1 MSSSGKDNSGAQHAN
16 YVGPYRLEKT
26 LGKGQTAGEHP
37 VLASWIRAVE
47 QEAKPAWSQ
56 LFDWDGKRGS
66 KATKSIGEIQI
77 RPWKLFSCVL
87 SEMRG
92 EVIRRKRKR
101 QREEMEGPAVG
112 EGISAS
118 EKFEGEVLHQF
129 GNARILC
136 ALSQSLAFEAVFKD
150 SLPALPSQIQTKP
163 LCLPGHLL
171 DIPPPKP
178 CHSRFSSA
186 CSLRAER
193 ASSGLVK
200 LGIHCVTCQK
210 VAIKIV
216 NREKL
221 SESVL
226 MKVEREI
233 AILKLIEHP
242 HVLKLHDV
250 YENKKYLYLVLEHV
264 SGGELFDYLVKKG
277 RLTPKEAR
285 KFFRQIMSALDFCH
299 SHSIC
304 QSAGGC
310 LGDERRRGGEAEG
323 ERTQQGAVTPRTSLA
338 LRCEPPNS
346 SMDRSKRELLQRRG
360 APGAA
365 KDANHRDLKPE
376 NLLLDEKNNI
386 RIADFGMASL
396 QVGDSLLETSC
407 GSPHYA
413 CPEVIR
419 GEKYDGRKADVW
431 SCGVILFALLVGAL
445 PFDDDNLRNLLE
457 KVKLGVFHMPHFIP
471 PDCQNL
477 LRGMIEVDATKRLTL
492 EQIQKHTWYI
502 GGKNEPEPEQP
513 VPRKVTIRSLPSA
526 DDIDPDVLDSM
537 HSLGCFRDKNKLL
550 KDLLSDDDN
559 QEKMIYFLLLDRKER
574 YPSQEDQNLPPR
586 NEIDPPKKRVDSPM
600 LNRHGKR
607 RPERKSME
615 VLSVTDGGSPVPAR
629 RAIDMTQHGQRSR
642 SISGASSGLSTSPL
656 SSPRPVRKFCV
667 PPQTPD
673 ILQSPNSSPC
683 QSPESAPNRAATR
696 APTPNSLAPNSGPPP
711 AELNRTQTLPSKPK
725 TVPKPLQ
732 ATRSIPLPGQSTE
745 PASPAKSEPPTPL
758 QLPLQPPSASVPP
771 TPTTPSSPSFPFAPS
786 SISSTPIQNSPQVRR
801 SHFAA
806 SPQLS
811 VPFVPAVPMSPIRL
825 HHFHPV
831 APASSSFT
839 DQPKSIPLI
848 QVTPHPSPRGS
859 PLPTPKGTPVHTP
872 KDSPAGTP
880 NPTPPP
886 SPLAKKSWF
895 GNFINLEKEEQ
906 IFIVIRDKP
915 LSSIKA
921 DIVQAFLSIP
931 SLSHSVISQTSFRA
945 EYKSTAGPTVFQKP
959 VKFQVDITYTEST
972 AATKENGI
980 YSVTFTL
987 LSAGALSE

>member
-26 LGKGQTAGEHP
+26 LGKGQT
-37 VLASWIRAVE
+37 
-47 QEAKPAWSQ
+47 
-56 LFDWDGKRGS
+56 
-66 KATKSIGEIQI
+66 
-77 RPWKLFSCVL
+77 
-87 SEMRG
+87 
-92 EVIRRKRKR
+92 
-101 QREEMEGPAVG
+101 
-112 EGISAS
+112 
-118 EKFEGEVLHQF
+118 
-129 GNARILC
+129 
-136 ALSQSLAFEAVFKD
+136 
-150 SLPALPSQIQTKP
+150 
-163 LCLPGHLL
+163 
-171 DIPPPKP
+171 
-178 CHSRFSSA
+178 
-186 CSLRAER
+186 
-193 ASSGLVK
+193 GLVK

-304 QSAGGC
+304 
-310 LGDERRRGGEAEG
+310 
-323 ERTQQGAVTPRTSLA
+323 
-338 LRCEPPNS
+338 
-346 SMDRSKRELLQRRG
+346 
-360 APGAA
+360 
-365 KDANHRDLKPE
+365 HRDLKPE

-629 RAIDMTQHGQRSR
+629 RAIDMTQHGQSKSVYSKSLDIPDISTKRSQDERSR

-667 PPQTPD
+667 PPQSPD
-673 ILQSPNSSPC
+673 LPQSPNTSPC
-683 QSPESAPNRAATR
+683 PSPEPTPNHTGPRIS
-696 APTPNSLAPNSGPPP
+696 TPNSLAPNSEPLPSS
-711 AELNRTQTLPSKPK
+711 LNKTQTLPAKPK
-725 TVPKPLQ
+725 VAPKPLQ
-732 ATRSIPLPGQSTE
+732 ATQSNPLPGTSPD
-745 PASPAKSEPPTPL
+745 PASAAKSEPSTPC

-771 TPTTPSSPSFPFAPS
+771 TPTSPSSPSSPFSPS
-786 SISSTPIQNSPQVRR
+786 SISSASIPNSPQVWR

-806 SPQLS
+806 NTQLS
-811 VPFVPAVPMSPIRL
+811 VPFRPVVPLSPIRL

-831 APASSSFT
+831 APTPSLFT
-839 DQPKSIPLI
+839 DHPPKSIPLI

-880 NPTPPP
+880 TPTPPP
-886 SPLAKKSWF
+886 SPSIGGLPWRTRLNSIKNSFLGSPRFHRRKLQGTDITAYLYVPTQEEMSSLTPESSPELAKKSWF
-895 GNFINLEKEEQ
+895 GNFISLEKEEQ
-906 IFIVIRDKP
+906 IFIVIKDKP

-987 LSAGALSE
+987 LSGPSRRFKRVVETIQSQLLSTHDQPGVQQLSGIIQKTY

>member
-1 MSSSGKDNSGAQHAN
+1 MSSTGKDSNSGHYAN

-26 LGKGQTAGEHP
+26 LGKGQT
-37 VLASWIRAVE
+37 
-47 QEAKPAWSQ
+47 
-56 LFDWDGKRGS
+56 
-66 KATKSIGEIQI
+66 
-77 RPWKLFSCVL
+77 
-87 SEMRG
+87 
-92 EVIRRKRKR
+92 
-101 QREEMEGPAVG
+101 
-112 EGISAS
+112 
-118 EKFEGEVLHQF
+118 
-129 GNARILC
+129 
-136 ALSQSLAFEAVFKD
+136 
-150 SLPALPSQIQTKP
+150 
-163 LCLPGHLL
+163 
-171 DIPPPKP
+171 
-178 CHSRFSSA
+178 
-186 CSLRAER
+186 
-193 ASSGLVK
+193 GLVK
-200 LGIHCVTCQK
+200 VGIHCVTCQK

-285 KFFRQIMSALDFCH
+285 KFFRQIISALDFCH

-304 QSAGGC
+304 
-310 LGDERRRGGEAEG
+310 
-323 ERTQQGAVTPRTSLA
+323 
-338 LRCEPPNS
+338 
-346 SMDRSKRELLQRRG
+346 
-360 APGAA
+360 
-365 KDANHRDLKPE
+365 HRDLKPE

-419 GEKYDGRKADVW
+419 GEKYDGRKADAW

-477 LRGMIEVDATKRLTL
+477 LRGMIEVDASKRLTL
-492 EQIQKHTWYI
+492 EQIQKHSWYL

-513 VPRKVTIRSLPSA
+513 APRKVAIRMLA
-526 DDIDPDVLDSM
+526 AAEEIDPDVLESM
-537 HSLGCFRDKNKLL
+537 HSLGCFRDKDKLS
-550 KDLLSDDDN
+550 KDLLSEDHN

-574 YPSQEDQNLPPR
+574 YPSHEDQNLPPR
-586 NEIDPPKKRVDSPM
+586 NEIDPPRKRVDSPM
-600 LNRHGKR
+600 LSRHGKR

-615 VLSVTDGGSPVPAR
+615 VLTVTEGGSPVPVR
-629 RAIDMTQHGQRSR
+629 RALDMATHGQRSR
-642 SISGASSGLSTSPL
+642 SISGASTGLSTSPL
-656 SSPRPVRKFCV
+656 SSPR
-667 PPQTPD
+667 
-673 ILQSPNSSPC
+673 
-683 QSPESAPNRAATR
+683 
-696 APTPNSLAPNSGPPP
+696 
-711 AELNRTQTLPSKPK
+711 
-725 TVPKPLQ
+725 
-732 ATRSIPLPGQSTE
+732 
-745 PASPAKSEPPTPL
+745 
-758 QLPLQPPSASVPP
+758 
-771 TPTTPSSPSFPFAPS
+771 
-786 SISSTPIQNSPQVRR
+786 
-801 SHFAA
+801 
-806 SPQLS
+806 
-811 VPFVPAVPMSPIRL
+811 
-825 HHFHPV
+825 
-831 APASSSFT
+831 
-839 DQPKSIPLI
+839 
-848 QVTPHPSPRGS
+848 VTPHPSPRGS

-880 NPTPPP
+880 SPTPPP
-886 SPLAKKSWF
+886 SPSIGGLPWRTRLNSIKNSFLGSPRFHRRKMQVPTQEDMSSLTPDSSPELAKKSWF

-921 DIVQAFLSIP
+921 DIVHAFLSIP

-972 AATKENGI
+972 STTKDNGI

-987 LSAGALSE
+987 LSGPSRRFKRVVETIQAQLLSTNDQPGIQPQISDGSQRSPSLPSKSSKRGKMWWTPPPPPHPPRLALTHPMPTRRSTNTACMH

>member
-1 MSSSGKDNSGAQHAN
+1 MTSTGKEGSGAQHAQ

-26 LGKGQTAGEHP
+26 LGKGQT
-37 VLASWIRAVE
+37 
-47 QEAKPAWSQ
+47 
-56 LFDWDGKRGS
+56 
-66 KATKSIGEIQI
+66 
-77 RPWKLFSCVL
+77 
-87 SEMRG
+87 
-92 EVIRRKRKR
+92 
-101 QREEMEGPAVG
+101 
-112 EGISAS
+112 
-118 EKFEGEVLHQF
+118 
-129 GNARILC
+129 
-136 ALSQSLAFEAVFKD
+136 
-150 SLPALPSQIQTKP
+150 
-163 LCLPGHLL
+163 
-171 DIPPPKP
+171 
-178 CHSRFSSA
+178 
-186 CSLRAER
+186 
-193 ASSGLVK
+193 GLVK
-200 LGIHCVTCQK
+200 LGVHCVTCQK

-285 KFFRQIMSALDFCH
+285 KFFRQIISALDFCH

-304 QSAGGC
+304 
-310 LGDERRRGGEAEG
+310 
-323 ERTQQGAVTPRTSLA
+323 
-338 LRCEPPNS
+338 
-346 SMDRSKRELLQRRG
+346 
-360 APGAA
+360 
-365 KDANHRDLKPE
+365 HRDLKPE

-445 PFDDDNLRNLLE
+445 PFDDDNLRQLLE
-457 KVKLGVFHMPHFIP
+457 KVKRGVFHMPHFIP

-477 LRGMIEVDATKRLTL
+477 LRGMIEVDASKRLTL
-492 EQIQKHTWYI
+492 EHIQKHIWYI

-513 VPRKVTIRSLPSA
+513 IPRKVQIRSLPSLE
-526 DDIDPDVLDSM
+526 DIDPDVLDSM
-537 HSLGCFRDKNKLL
+537 HSLGCFRDRNKLL
-550 KDLLSDDDN
+550 QDLLSEEEN

-574 YPSQEDQNLPPR
+574 YPSHEDEDLPPR
-586 NEIDPPKKRVDSPM
+586 NEIDPPRKRVDSPM

-629 RAIDMTQHGQRSR
+629 RAIEMAQHGQSKTMFSKSLDISEANPKFNKEERMASADPLGSR

-656 SSPRPVRKFCV
+656 SSPR
-667 PPQTPD
+667 
-673 ILQSPNSSPC
+673 
-683 QSPESAPNRAATR
+683 
-696 APTPNSLAPNSGPPP
+696 
-711 AELNRTQTLPSKPK
+711 
-725 TVPKPLQ
+725 
-732 ATRSIPLPGQSTE
+732 
-745 PASPAKSEPPTPL
+745 
-758 QLPLQPPSASVPP
+758 
-771 TPTTPSSPSFPFAPS
+771 
-786 SISSTPIQNSPQVRR
+786 
-801 SHFAA
+801 
-806 SPQLS
+806 
-811 VPFVPAVPMSPIRL
+811 
-825 HHFHPV
+825 
-831 APASSSFT
+831 
-839 DQPKSIPLI
+839 
-848 QVTPHPSPRGS
+848 VTPHPSPRGS

-872 KDSPAGTP
+872 KESPAGTP
-880 NPTPPP
+880 NPTPPSSP
-886 SPLAKKSWF
+886 SIGGMPWRTRLNSIKNSFLGSPRFHRRKLQVPTPEEMSNLTPESSPELAKKSWF

-906 IFIVIRDKP
+906 IFVVIKDKP

-921 DIVQAFLSIP
+921 DIVHAFLSIP

-945 EYKSTAGPTVFQKP
+945 EYKSTGGPAVFQKP
-959 VKFQVDITYTEST
+959 VKFQVDITYTEGGE
-972 AATKENGI
+972 AQKENGI

-987 LSAGALSE
+987 LSGPSRRFKRVVETIQAQLLSTHDQPSVQQLSDTTNCMELMTGRLSKCDEKNGQELSRKVNMSATASPSVLCGHLLTEGNRCRLSKDQSCLRFPASPLPSGSGLLPHFSPNTSPVHACFFFPPLFFFFGAPQERPAQLWDCRVWAQRRLQIAGVKSLPLATSVRAGERSPEREGVGKETGVAGAQCSMNPERVLIRNQPGATQT

>member
-1 MSSSGKDNSGAQHAN
+1 MSSTGKDSNSGHYAN

-26 LGKGQTAGEHP
+26 LGKGQT
-37 VLASWIRAVE
+37 
-47 QEAKPAWSQ
+47 
-56 LFDWDGKRGS
+56 
-66 KATKSIGEIQI
+66 
-77 RPWKLFSCVL
+77 
-87 SEMRG
+87 
-92 EVIRRKRKR
+92 
-101 QREEMEGPAVG
+101 
-112 EGISAS
+112 
-118 EKFEGEVLHQF
+118 
-129 GNARILC
+129 
-136 ALSQSLAFEAVFKD
+136 
-150 SLPALPSQIQTKP
+150 
-163 LCLPGHLL
+163 
-171 DIPPPKP
+171 
-178 CHSRFSSA
+178 
-186 CSLRAER
+186 
-193 ASSGLVK
+193 GLVK

-285 KFFRQIMSALDFCH
+285 KFFRQIISALDFCH

-304 QSAGGC
+304 
-310 LGDERRRGGEAEG
+310 
-323 ERTQQGAVTPRTSLA
+323 
-338 LRCEPPNS
+338 
-346 SMDRSKRELLQRRG
+346 
-360 APGAA
+360 
-365 KDANHRDLKPE
+365 HRDLKPE

-419 GEKYDGRKADVW
+419 GEKYDGRKADAW

-477 LRGMIEVDATKRLTL
+477 LRGMIEVDASKRLTL
-492 EQIQKHTWYI
+492 EQIQKHTWYLA
-502 GGKNEPEPEQP
+502 GKNEPEPEQP
-513 VPRKVTIRSLPSA
+513 VPRKVAIRMLA
-526 DDIDPDVLDSM
+526 LAEEIDPDVLESM
-537 HSLGCFRDKNKLL
+537 HSLGCFRDKDKLT
-550 KDLLSDDDN
+550 KDLLSEDDN

-574 YPSQEDQNLPPR
+574 YPSHEDQNLPPR
-586 NEIDPPKKRVDSPM
+586 NEIADPPRKRVDSPM
-600 LNRHGKR
+600 LSRHGKR

-615 VLSVTDGGSPVPAR
+615 VLTVTEGGSPVPVR
-629 RAIDMTQHGQRSR
+629 RAIDMATHGQSKSVFSKSLDITNSNCSKEERSR

-656 SSPRPVRKFCV
+656 SSPR
-667 PPQTPD
+667 
-673 ILQSPNSSPC
+673 
-683 QSPESAPNRAATR
+683 
-696 APTPNSLAPNSGPPP
+696 
-711 AELNRTQTLPSKPK
+711 
-725 TVPKPLQ
+725 
-732 ATRSIPLPGQSTE
+732 
-745 PASPAKSEPPTPL
+745 
-758 QLPLQPPSASVPP
+758 
-771 TPTTPSSPSFPFAPS
+771 
-786 SISSTPIQNSPQVRR
+786 
-801 SHFAA
+801 
-806 SPQLS
+806 
-811 VPFVPAVPMSPIRL
+811 
-825 HHFHPV
+825 
-831 APASSSFT
+831 
-839 DQPKSIPLI
+839 
-848 QVTPHPSPRGS
+848 VTPHPSPRGS

-880 NPTPPP
+880 SPTPPP
-886 SPLAKKSWF
+886 SPSIGGMPWRTRLNSIKNSFLGSPRFHRRKMQVPTQEDMSSLTPDSSPELAKKSWF

-906 IFIVIRDKP
+906 IFIVIKDKP

-921 DIVQAFLSIP
+921 DIVHAFLSIP

-972 AATKENGI
+972 GATKENGI

-987 LSAGALSE
+987 LSGPSRRFKRVVETIQAQLLSSSDQPGIQPQISGSPLSNFFDVIKQLFSDEKNIQASHSPGAPATPSSPTKHAPSIKPNQPPPNDSKSPPGKEKTKTASSSRTQEHP

>member
-1 MSSSGKDNSGAQHAN
+1 MSSSGKDNSAHYMN

-26 LGKGQTAGEHP
+26 LGKGQT
-37 VLASWIRAVE
+37 
-47 QEAKPAWSQ
+47 
-56 LFDWDGKRGS
+56 
-66 KATKSIGEIQI
+66 
-77 RPWKLFSCVL
+77 
-87 SEMRG
+87 
-92 EVIRRKRKR
+92 
-101 QREEMEGPAVG
+101 
-112 EGISAS
+112 
-118 EKFEGEVLHQF
+118 
-129 GNARILC
+129 
-136 ALSQSLAFEAVFKD
+136 
-150 SLPALPSQIQTKP
+150 
-163 LCLPGHLL
+163 
-171 DIPPPKP
+171 
-178 CHSRFSSA
+178 
-186 CSLRAER
+186 
-193 ASSGLVK
+193 GLVK

-285 KFFRQIMSALDFCH
+285 KFFRQIISALDFCH

-304 QSAGGC
+304 
-310 LGDERRRGGEAEG
+310 
-323 ERTQQGAVTPRTSLA
+323 
-338 LRCEPPNS
+338 
-346 SMDRSKRELLQRRG
+346 
-360 APGAA
+360 
-365 KDANHRDLKPE
+365 HRDLKPE

-492 EQIQKHTWYI
+492 EQIQKHNWYI
-502 GGKNEPEPEQP
+502 AGKNEPEPEQP
-513 VPRKVTIRSLPSA
+513 VPRKVAIRTLSTEE
-526 DDIDPDVLDSM
+526 IDPDVLESM
-537 HSLGCFRDKNKLL
+537 HSLGCFRDKGKLT

-586 NEIDPPKKRVDSPM
+586 SEIADPPRKRVDSPM

-615 VLSVTDGGSPVPAR
+615 VLSVTEGGSPVPVR
-629 RAIDMTQHGQRSR
+629 RAIDMATHGQRSR

-656 SSPRPVRKFCV
+656 SSPR
-667 PPQTPD
+667 
-673 ILQSPNSSPC
+673 
-683 QSPESAPNRAATR
+683 
-696 APTPNSLAPNSGPPP
+696 
-711 AELNRTQTLPSKPK
+711 
-725 TVPKPLQ
+725 
-732 ATRSIPLPGQSTE
+732 
-745 PASPAKSEPPTPL
+745 
-758 QLPLQPPSASVPP
+758 
-771 TPTTPSSPSFPFAPS
+771 
-786 SISSTPIQNSPQVRR
+786 
-801 SHFAA
+801 
-806 SPQLS
+806 
-811 VPFVPAVPMSPIRL
+811 
-825 HHFHPV
+825 
-831 APASSSFT
+831 
-839 DQPKSIPLI
+839 
-848 QVTPHPSPRGS
+848 VTPHPSPRGS

-872 KDSPAGTP
+872 KESPAGTP
-880 NPTPPP
+880 SPTPPP
-886 SPLAKKSWF
+886 SPSIGGLPWRTRLNSIKNSFLGSPRFHRRKMQVPTQEDMSSLTPDSSPELAKKSWF

-906 IFIVIRDKP
+906 IFVVIRDKP

-921 DIVQAFLSIP
+921 DIVHAFLSIP

-987 LSAGALSE
+987 LSGPSRRFKRVVETIQAQLMSSHDQPGVQQISDSLNLRCLLHGRLQANGSPLSNFFDVIKQLFSDEKNSQASHNPPGTPGTPSPAPAKHAPGSRRNEPCPPPTQPTDSKCPPLLGKDKQTKMATTSRTGEQP

>member
-1 MSSSGKDNSGAQHAN
+1 MSSSGKDANSGHYAN

-26 LGKGQTAGEHP
+26 LGKGQT
-37 VLASWIRAVE
+37 
-47 QEAKPAWSQ
+47 
-56 LFDWDGKRGS
+56 
-66 KATKSIGEIQI
+66 
-77 RPWKLFSCVL
+77 
-87 SEMRG
+87 
-92 EVIRRKRKR
+92 
-101 QREEMEGPAVG
+101 
-112 EGISAS
+112 
-118 EKFEGEVLHQF
+118 
-129 GNARILC
+129 
-136 ALSQSLAFEAVFKD
+136 
-150 SLPALPSQIQTKP
+150 
-163 LCLPGHLL
+163 
-171 DIPPPKP
+171 
-178 CHSRFSSA
+178 
-186 CSLRAER
+186 
-193 ASSGLVK
+193 GLVK
-200 LGIHCVTCQK
+200 LGLHCVTGQK

-285 KFFRQIMSALDFCH
+285 KFFRQIISALDFCH

-304 QSAGGC
+304 
-310 LGDERRRGGEAEG
+310 
-323 ERTQQGAVTPRTSLA
+323 
-338 LRCEPPNS
+338 
-346 SMDRSKRELLQRRG
+346 
-360 APGAA
+360 
-365 KDANHRDLKPE
+365 HRDLKPE

-419 GEKYDGRKADVW
+419 GEKYDGRKADAW

-477 LRGMIEVDATKRLTL
+477 LRGMIEVDAAKRLTL
-492 EQIQKHTWYI
+492 EQIQKHTWYLA
-502 GGKNEPEPEQP
+502 GKNEPEPEQP
-513 VPRKVTIRSLPSA
+513 VPRKVSIRTLGAPEE
-526 DDIDPDVLDSM
+526 IDPDVLESM
-537 HSLGCFRDKNKLL
+537 HSLGCFRDKDKLT
-550 KDLLSDDDN
+550 KDLLSEDDN

-586 NEIDPPKKRVDSPM
+586 NEIDPPRKRVDSPM
-600 LNRHGKR
+600 LSRHGKR

-615 VLSVTDGGSPVPAR
+615 VLTVTEGGSPVPVR
-629 RAIDMTQHGQRSR
+629 RAIDMATHGQRSR

-656 SSPRPVRKFCV
+656 SSPR
-667 PPQTPD
+667 
-673 ILQSPNSSPC
+673 
-683 QSPESAPNRAATR
+683 
-696 APTPNSLAPNSGPPP
+696 
-711 AELNRTQTLPSKPK
+711 
-725 TVPKPLQ
+725 
-732 ATRSIPLPGQSTE
+732 
-745 PASPAKSEPPTPL
+745 
-758 QLPLQPPSASVPP
+758 
-771 TPTTPSSPSFPFAPS
+771 
-786 SISSTPIQNSPQVRR
+786 
-801 SHFAA
+801 
-806 SPQLS
+806 
-811 VPFVPAVPMSPIRL
+811 
-825 HHFHPV
+825 
-831 APASSSFT
+831 
-839 DQPKSIPLI
+839 
-848 QVTPHPSPRGS
+848 VTPHPSPRGS

-872 KDSPAGTP
+872 KESPAGTP
-880 NPTPPP
+880 SPTPPP
-886 SPLAKKSWF
+886 SPSIGGMPWRTRLNSIKNSFLGSPRFHRRKMQVPTQEDMSSLTPDSSPELAKKSWF

-921 DIVQAFLSIP
+921 DIVHAFLSIP

-959 VKFQVDITYTEST
+959 VKFQVDITYTESSG
-972 AATKENGI
+972 ATKENGI

-987 LSAGALSE
+987 LSGPSRRFKRVVETIQAQLLSSNDQPGIQPQISDVSQRSASKSSKRGKTQTDWELWLHWINFWLLTRHSKRCAACHQHHQSELTRVFERVVKIHLNRSFMFKIVFNGRKFEIKLYFNEKISKIFLKN

>member
-1 MSSSGKDNSGAQHAN
+1 MSSSGKDNSGGPHAN

-26 LGKGQTAGEHP
+26 LGKGQT
-37 VLASWIRAVE
+37 
-47 QEAKPAWSQ
+47 
-56 LFDWDGKRGS
+56 
-66 KATKSIGEIQI
+66 
-77 RPWKLFSCVL
+77 
-87 SEMRG
+87 
-92 EVIRRKRKR
+92 
-101 QREEMEGPAVG
+101 
-112 EGISAS
+112 
-118 EKFEGEVLHQF
+118 
-129 GNARILC
+129 
-136 ALSQSLAFEAVFKD
+136 
-150 SLPALPSQIQTKP
+150 
-163 LCLPGHLL
+163 
-171 DIPPPKP
+171 
-178 CHSRFSSA
+178 
-186 CSLRAER
+186 
-193 ASSGLVK
+193 GLVK
-200 LGIHCVTCQK
+200 LGVHCVTGQK

-304 QSAGGC
+304 
-310 LGDERRRGGEAEG
+310 
-323 ERTQQGAVTPRTSLA
+323 
-338 LRCEPPNS
+338 
-346 SMDRSKRELLQRRG
+346 
-360 APGAA
+360 
-365 KDANHRDLKPE
+365 HRDLKPE

-477 LRGMIEVDATKRLTL
+477 LRGMIEVDASKRLTL
-492 EQIQKHTWYI
+492 EQIQMHTWYI

-526 DDIDPDVLDSM
+526 DDVDPDVLDSM

-642 SISGASSGLSTSPL
+642 SISGASSGLATSPL
-656 SSPRPVRKFCV
+656 SSPRPVRKFGV
-667 PPQTPD
+667 PPQSPD
-673 ILQSPNSSPC
+673 LPQSPTTSPSSSPE
-683 QSPESAPNRAATR
+683 PIPNRSGPR
-696 APTPNSLAPNSGPPP
+696 MSTPNSLAPS
-711 AELNRTQTLPSKPK
+711 AEALPTTPNKTQTLPTKPK
-725 TVPKPLQ
+725 VAPKPLH
-732 ATRSIPLPGQSTE
+732 ATRSNPLPE
-745 PASPAKSEPPTPL
+745 ASLDAASLSESSASCRIPSH
-758 QLPLQPPSASVPP
+758 PPSACVPP
-771 TPTTPSSPSFPFAPS
+771 AARPVASVL
-786 SISSTPIQNSPQVRR
+786 NSPQVRR

-806 SPQLS
+806 NARLS
-811 VPFVPAVPMSPIRL
+811 VPFSPVVPPSPIRL
-825 HHFHPV
+825 HHFHP
-831 APASSSFT
+831 SSYA
-839 DQPKSIPLI
+839 DHPPKSIPLI

-880 NPTPPP
+880 TPTPPP
-886 SPLAKKSWF
+886 SPSIGGMPWRTRLNSIKNSFLGSPRFHRRKLQVPTQEEMSSLTPESSPELAKKSWF

-987 LSAGALSE
+987 LSGPSRRFKRVVETIQSQLLSTHDQPGVQQLSDEKNGQVPSKRCPSPAHARRHEQENNTGKCPLVKLTLQEESLDQN

>member
-1 MSSSGKDNSGAQHAN
+1 MSSSGKDANSGHYAN

-26 LGKGQTAGEHP
+26 LGKGQT
-37 VLASWIRAVE
+37 
-47 QEAKPAWSQ
+47 
-56 LFDWDGKRGS
+56 
-66 KATKSIGEIQI
+66 
-77 RPWKLFSCVL
+77 
-87 SEMRG
+87 
-92 EVIRRKRKR
+92 
-101 QREEMEGPAVG
+101 
-112 EGISAS
+112 
-118 EKFEGEVLHQF
+118 
-129 GNARILC
+129 
-136 ALSQSLAFEAVFKD
+136 
-150 SLPALPSQIQTKP
+150 
-163 LCLPGHLL
+163 
-171 DIPPPKP
+171 
-178 CHSRFSSA
+178 
-186 CSLRAER
+186 
-193 ASSGLVK
+193 GLVK

-285 KFFRQIMSALDFCH
+285 KFFRQIISALDFCH

-304 QSAGGC
+304 
-310 LGDERRRGGEAEG
+310 
-323 ERTQQGAVTPRTSLA
+323 
-338 LRCEPPNS
+338 
-346 SMDRSKRELLQRRG
+346 
-360 APGAA
+360 
-365 KDANHRDLKPE
+365 HRDLKPE

-419 GEKYDGRKADVW
+419 GEKYDGRKADAW

-477 LRGMIEVDATKRLTL
+477 LRGMIEVDAGKRLTL
-492 EQIQKHTWYI
+492 EQIQKHTWYLA
-502 GGKNEPEPEQP
+502 GKNEPEPEQP
-513 VPRKVTIRSLPSA
+513 VPRKVAIRTLA
-526 DDIDPDVLDSM
+526 AAEEIDPDVLESM
-537 HSLGCFRDKNKLL
+537 HSLGCFRDKDKLT
-550 KDLLSDDDN
+550 KDLLSEEDN

-574 YPSQEDQNLPPR
+574 YPSHEDQNLPPR
-586 NEIDPPKKRVDSPM
+586 NEIDPPRKRVDSPM
-600 LNRHGKR
+600 LSRHGKR

-615 VLSVTDGGSPVPAR
+615 VLSVTEGGSPVPVR
-629 RAIDMTQHGQRSR
+629 RAIDMATHGQSKSVFSKSLDITNANCSKEERSR

-656 SSPRPVRKFCV
+656 SSPR
-667 PPQTPD
+667 
-673 ILQSPNSSPC
+673 
-683 QSPESAPNRAATR
+683 
-696 APTPNSLAPNSGPPP
+696 
-711 AELNRTQTLPSKPK
+711 
-725 TVPKPLQ
+725 
-732 ATRSIPLPGQSTE
+732 
-745 PASPAKSEPPTPL
+745 
-758 QLPLQPPSASVPP
+758 
-771 TPTTPSSPSFPFAPS
+771 
-786 SISSTPIQNSPQVRR
+786 
-801 SHFAA
+801 
-806 SPQLS
+806 
-811 VPFVPAVPMSPIRL
+811 
-825 HHFHPV
+825 
-831 APASSSFT
+831 
-839 DQPKSIPLI
+839 
-848 QVTPHPSPRGS
+848 VTPHPSPRGS

-880 NPTPPP
+880 SPTPPP
-886 SPLAKKSWF
+886 SPSIGGMPWRTRLNSIKNSFLGSPRFHRRKMQVPTQEDMSSLTPDSSPELAKKSWF

-921 DIVQAFLSIP
+921 DIVHAFLSIP

-972 AATKENGI
+972 SATKDNGI

-987 LSAGALSE
+987 LSGPSRRFKRVVETIQAQLLSTNDQPGIQPQISGSPLSNFFDVIKQLFSDEKNIQPSHPPGAPATPSSPAKHAPSSKPNQPPPNDSKCPPGKDKTKMAASNRTQEQP

>member
-1 MSSSGKDNSGAQHAN
+1 MRVRRGRKPYLLIQRAREGAIDSYRGRTRESDRRTKLGWGIKELLDLKEKRVLRYSLNNRNCILEQSLLREIKMSSPGKDNSGAQHAN

-26 LGKGQTAGEHP
+26 LGKGQT
-37 VLASWIRAVE
+37 
-47 QEAKPAWSQ
+47 
-56 LFDWDGKRGS
+56 
-66 KATKSIGEIQI
+66 
-77 RPWKLFSCVL
+77 
-87 SEMRG
+87 
-92 EVIRRKRKR
+92 
-101 QREEMEGPAVG
+101 
-112 EGISAS
+112 
-118 EKFEGEVLHQF
+118 
-129 GNARILC
+129 
-136 ALSQSLAFEAVFKD
+136 
-150 SLPALPSQIQTKP
+150 
-163 LCLPGHLL
+163 
-171 DIPPPKP
+171 
-178 CHSRFSSA
+178 
-186 CSLRAER
+186 
-193 ASSGLVK
+193 GLVK
-200 LGIHCVTCQK
+200 LGVHCVTCQK

-285 KFFRQIMSALDFCH
+285 KFFRQIISALDFCH

-304 QSAGGC
+304 
-310 LGDERRRGGEAEG
+310 
-323 ERTQQGAVTPRTSLA
+323 
-338 LRCEPPNS
+338 
-346 SMDRSKRELLQRRG
+346 
-360 APGAA
+360 
-365 KDANHRDLKPE
+365 HRDLKPE

-396 QVGDSLLETSC
+396 QVGDNLLETSC

-513 VPRKVTIRSLPSA
+513 VPRKVSIRTLPSA
-526 DDIDPDVLDSM
+526 EDIDPDVLESM
-537 HSLGCFRDKNKLL
+537 HSLGCFRDKNKLM
-550 KDLLSDDDN
+550 KDLLSEDDN

-586 NEIDPPKKRVDSPM
+586 NEIDPPRKRVDSPM

-629 RAIDMTQHGQRSR
+629 RAIDMVQHGQRSR

-656 SSPRPVRKFCV
+656 SSPRPARKFFV
-667 PPQTPD
+667 PPQSPD
-673 ILQSPNSSPC
+673 LPLSPNSSPTH
-683 QSPESAPNRAATR
+683 SPEPHPNRTGAI
-696 APTPNSLAPNSGPPP
+696 TPNSFQPKTGALQASPK
-711 AELNRTQTLPSKPK
+711 TQTLPAKSK
-725 TVPKPLQ
+725 VSEKPLQ
-732 ATRSIPLPGQSTE
+732 TTRSNPLPSTAAN
-745 PASPAKSEPPTPL
+745 PSTTKSEPS
-758 QLPLQPPSASVPP
+758 PPSQQNPPSVP
-771 TPTTPSSPSFPFAPS
+771 
-786 SISSTPIQNSPQVRR
+786 NSPQVRR
-801 SHFAA
+801 PPRTA
-806 SPQLS
+806 PTQLS
-811 VPFVPAVPMSPIRL
+811 VPFTQVVPLSPIRL

-831 APASSSFT
+831 PGT
-839 DQPKSIPLI
+839 DQNTKSIPII

-872 KDSPAGTP
+872 KESPAGTP

-886 SPLAKKSWF
+886 SPSIGGMPWRTRLNSIKNSFLGSPRFHRRKLQVPTQEEMSSLTPESSPELAKKSWF

-906 IFIVIRDKP
+906 IFVVIKDKP

-921 DIVQAFLSIP
+921 DIVHAFLSIP

-972 AATKENGI
+972 AAQKENGI

-987 LSAGALSE
+987 LSGPSRRFKRVVETIQAQLLSTHDQPGVQQLSGIIQKTY

>member
-1 MSSSGKDNSGAQHAN
+1 MTSTGKEGSGAQHAQ

-26 LGKGQTAGEHP
+26 LGKGQT
-37 VLASWIRAVE
+37 
-47 QEAKPAWSQ
+47 
-56 LFDWDGKRGS
+56 
-66 KATKSIGEIQI
+66 
-77 RPWKLFSCVL
+77 
-87 SEMRG
+87 
-92 EVIRRKRKR
+92 
-101 QREEMEGPAVG
+101 
-112 EGISAS
+112 
-118 EKFEGEVLHQF
+118 
-129 GNARILC
+129 
-136 ALSQSLAFEAVFKD
+136 
-150 SLPALPSQIQTKP
+150 
-163 LCLPGHLL
+163 
-171 DIPPPKP
+171 
-178 CHSRFSSA
+178 
-186 CSLRAER
+186 
-193 ASSGLVK
+193 GLVK
-200 LGIHCVTCQK
+200 LGVHCVTCQK

-285 KFFRQIMSALDFCH
+285 KFFRQIISALDFCH

-304 QSAGGC
+304 
-310 LGDERRRGGEAEG
+310 
-323 ERTQQGAVTPRTSLA
+323 
-338 LRCEPPNS
+338 
-346 SMDRSKRELLQRRG
+346 
-360 APGAA
+360 
-365 KDANHRDLKPE
+365 HRDLKPE

-445 PFDDDNLRNLLE
+445 PFDDDNLRQLLE
-457 KVKLGVFHMPHFIP
+457 KVKRGVFHMPHFIP

-477 LRGMIEVDATKRLTL
+477 LRGMIEVDASKRLTL
-492 EQIQKHTWYI
+492 EHIQKHIWYI

-513 VPRKVTIRSLPSA
+513 IPRKVQIRSLPSLE
-526 DDIDPDVLDSM
+526 DIDPDVLDSM
-537 HSLGCFRDKNKLL
+537 HSLGCFRDRNKLL
-550 KDLLSDDDN
+550 QDLLSEEEN

-574 YPSQEDQNLPPR
+574 YPSHEDEDLPPR
-586 NEIDPPKKRVDSPM
+586 NEIDPPRKRVDSPM

-629 RAIDMTQHGQRSR
+629 RAIEMAQHGQSKTMFSKSLDISEANPKFNKEERMASADPLGSR

-656 SSPRPVRKFCV
+656 SSPR
-667 PPQTPD
+667 
-673 ILQSPNSSPC
+673 
-683 QSPESAPNRAATR
+683 
-696 APTPNSLAPNSGPPP
+696 
-711 AELNRTQTLPSKPK
+711 
-725 TVPKPLQ
+725 
-732 ATRSIPLPGQSTE
+732 
-745 PASPAKSEPPTPL
+745 
-758 QLPLQPPSASVPP
+758 
-771 TPTTPSSPSFPFAPS
+771 
-786 SISSTPIQNSPQVRR
+786 
-801 SHFAA
+801 
-806 SPQLS
+806 
-811 VPFVPAVPMSPIRL
+811 
-825 HHFHPV
+825 
-831 APASSSFT
+831 
-839 DQPKSIPLI
+839 
-848 QVTPHPSPRGS
+848 VTPHPSPRGS

-872 KDSPAGTP
+872 KESPAGTP
-880 NPTPPP
+880 NPTPPSSP
-886 SPLAKKSWF
+886 SIGGMPWRTRLNSIKNSFLGSPRFHRRKLQVPTPEEMSNLTPESSPELAKKSWF

-906 IFIVIRDKP
+906 IFVVIKDKP

-921 DIVQAFLSIP
+921 DIVHAFLSIP

-945 EYKSTAGPTVFQKP
+945 EYKSTGGPAVFQKP
-959 VKFQVDITYTEST
+959 VKFQVDITYTEGGE
-972 AATKENGI
+972 AQKENGI

-987 LSAGALSE
+987 LSGPSRRFKRVVETIQAQLLSTHDQPSVQQLSDTTNCMELMTGRLSKCDEKNGQELSRKVNMSATASPSVLCGHLLTEGNRCRLSKDQSCLRFPASPLPSGSGFLPHFSPDTSPMHALFFFFFAFSFFDVPRERSAQLWDCTVWAERRLQIVGMKPLPLATSVRAGEHSLVGEGAGEGDGCSGSAVFVNPERILIRNQPGATQN

>member
-1 MSSSGKDNSGAQHAN
+1 MSLSGKENSSTPHAN

-26 LGKGQTAGEHP
+26 LGKGQT
-37 VLASWIRAVE
+37 
-47 QEAKPAWSQ
+47 
-56 LFDWDGKRGS
+56 
-66 KATKSIGEIQI
+66 
-77 RPWKLFSCVL
+77 
-87 SEMRG
+87 
-92 EVIRRKRKR
+92 
-101 QREEMEGPAVG
+101 
-112 EGISAS
+112 
-118 EKFEGEVLHQF
+118 
-129 GNARILC
+129 
-136 ALSQSLAFEAVFKD
+136 
-150 SLPALPSQIQTKP
+150 
-163 LCLPGHLL
+163 
-171 DIPPPKP
+171 
-178 CHSRFSSA
+178 
-186 CSLRAER
+186 
-193 ASSGLVK
+193 GLVK

-285 KFFRQIMSALDFCH
+285 KFFRQIISALDFCH

-304 QSAGGC
+304 
-310 LGDERRRGGEAEG
+310 
-323 ERTQQGAVTPRTSLA
+323 
-338 LRCEPPNS
+338 
-346 SMDRSKRELLQRRG
+346 
-360 APGAA
+360 
-365 KDANHRDLKPE
+365 HRDLKPE

-477 LRGMIEVDATKRLTL
+477 LRGMIEVEAGKRLPL
-492 EQIQKHTWYI
+492 ELIQKHTWYI

-513 VPRKVTIRSLPSA
+513 VPRKVAIRCILSA
-526 DDIDPDVLDSM
+526 EDIDPDVLESM
-537 HSLGCFRDKNKLL
+537 HSLGCFRDKNKLM
-550 KDLLSDDDN
+550 KDLLSDDEN

-586 NEIDPPKKRVDSPM
+586 NDVDPPRKRVDSPM

-667 PPQTPD
+667 PPKSTELLLSPSSSITD
-673 ILQSPNSSPC
+673 FLKPNSNQSGAKSPTSNSLKPNSE
-683 QSPESAPNRAATR
+683 QSGAKPPMSNFQKPNSEQSGGKPATSNSLKPNSEQSG
-696 APTPNSLAPNSGPPP
+696 AKPPTSNSLTPNSISEFLLPYPK
-711 AELNRTQTLPSKPK
+711 TQTLPAKPK
-725 TVPKPLQ
+725 DKPLQ
-732 ATRSIPLPGQSTE
+732 SARSNPLPETE
-745 PASPAKSEPPTPL
+745 PEPILTAKSEPSTPCQPQAPCFPGTPL
-758 QLPLQPPSASVPP
+758 VRRATPASITPP
-771 TPTTPSSPSFPFAPS
+771 T
-786 SISSTPIQNSPQVRR
+786 
-801 SHFAA
+801 
-806 SPQLS
+806 LS
-811 VPFVPAVPMSPIRL
+811 VPFRPVVPLSPIRL

-831 APASSSFT
+831 SGSDHT
-839 DQPKSIPLI
+839 TKSIPTI

-859 PLPTPKGTPVHTP
+859 PIPTPKGTPVHTP
-872 KDSPAGTP
+872 KESPAGTP
-880 NPTPPP
+880 TPTPPP
-886 SPLAKKSWF
+886 SPSIGGMPWKTRLNSIRNSFLGSPRFHRRKLQVPTQEEMSSLTPESSPELAKKSWF

-906 IFIVIRDKP
+906 IFVVIKDKP

-921 DIVQAFLSIP
+921 DIVHAFLSIP

-972 AATKENGI
+972 VTTKENGI

-987 LSAGALSE
+987 LSGPSRRFKRVVESIQAQLLSTHDQPGVQQLSGSPLSNFFDVIKQLFSDEKNGQVPLPPGSPNRHPSNARRHDPQPSDSKCPAGNPRDNAKLVASFGIQEHP

>member
-1 MSSSGKDNSGAQHAN
+1 MTSTGKEGSGAQHAQ

-26 LGKGQTAGEHP
+26 LGKGQT
-37 VLASWIRAVE
+37 
-47 QEAKPAWSQ
+47 
-56 LFDWDGKRGS
+56 
-66 KATKSIGEIQI
+66 
-77 RPWKLFSCVL
+77 
-87 SEMRG
+87 
-92 EVIRRKRKR
+92 
-101 QREEMEGPAVG
+101 
-112 EGISAS
+112 
-118 EKFEGEVLHQF
+118 
-129 GNARILC
+129 
-136 ALSQSLAFEAVFKD
+136 
-150 SLPALPSQIQTKP
+150 
-163 LCLPGHLL
+163 
-171 DIPPPKP
+171 
-178 CHSRFSSA
+178 
-186 CSLRAER
+186 
-193 ASSGLVK
+193 GLVK
-200 LGIHCVTCQK
+200 LGVHCVTCQK

-285 KFFRQIMSALDFCH
+285 KFFRQIISALDFCH

-304 QSAGGC
+304 
-310 LGDERRRGGEAEG
+310 
-323 ERTQQGAVTPRTSLA
+323 
-338 LRCEPPNS
+338 
-346 SMDRSKRELLQRRG
+346 
-360 APGAA
+360 
-365 KDANHRDLKPE
+365 HRDLKPE

-445 PFDDDNLRNLLE
+445 PFDDDNLRQLLE
-457 KVKLGVFHMPHFIP
+457 KVKRGVFHMPHFIP

-477 LRGMIEVDATKRLTL
+477 LRGMIEVDASKRLTL
-492 EQIQKHTWYI
+492 EHIQKHIWYI

-513 VPRKVTIRSLPSA
+513 IPRKVQIRSLPSLE
-526 DDIDPDVLDSM
+526 DIDPDVLDSM
-537 HSLGCFRDKNKLL
+537 HSLGCFRDRNKLL
-550 KDLLSDDDN
+550 QDLLSEEEN

-574 YPSQEDQNLPPR
+574 YPSHEDEDLPPR
-586 NEIDPPKKRVDSPM
+586 NEIDPPRKRVDSPM

-629 RAIDMTQHGQRSR
+629 RAIEMAQHGQSKTMFSKSLDISEANPKFNKEERMASADPLGSR

-656 SSPRPVRKFCV
+656 SSPR
-667 PPQTPD
+667 
-673 ILQSPNSSPC
+673 
-683 QSPESAPNRAATR
+683 
-696 APTPNSLAPNSGPPP
+696 
-711 AELNRTQTLPSKPK
+711 
-725 TVPKPLQ
+725 
-732 ATRSIPLPGQSTE
+732 
-745 PASPAKSEPPTPL
+745 
-758 QLPLQPPSASVPP
+758 
-771 TPTTPSSPSFPFAPS
+771 
-786 SISSTPIQNSPQVRR
+786 
-801 SHFAA
+801 
-806 SPQLS
+806 
-811 VPFVPAVPMSPIRL
+811 
-825 HHFHPV
+825 
-831 APASSSFT
+831 
-839 DQPKSIPLI
+839 
-848 QVTPHPSPRGS
+848 VTPHPSPRGS

-872 KDSPAGTP
+872 KESPAGTP
-880 NPTPPP
+880 NPTPPSSP
-886 SPLAKKSWF
+886 SIGGMPWRTRLNSIKNSFLGSPRFHRRKLQVPTPEEMSNLTPESSPELAKKSWF

-906 IFIVIRDKP
+906 IFVVIKDKP

-921 DIVQAFLSIP
+921 DIVHAFLSIP

-945 EYKSTAGPTVFQKP
+945 EYKSTGGPAVFQKP
-959 VKFQVDITYTEST
+959 VKFQVDITYTEGGE
-972 AATKENGI
+972 AQKENGI

-987 LSAGALSE
+987 LSGPSRRFKRVVETIQAQLLSTHDQPSVQQLSDTTNCMELMTGRLSKCDEKNGQELSRKVNMSATASPSVLCGHLLTEGNRCRLSKDQSCLRFPASPLPSGSGLLPHFSPNTSPMHAWFFFPPLFFFFGAPQERSAQLWDCRVWAQRRLLIAGVKSLPLATSVRAGERSPEREGVGKETGVAGAQCSMNPERVLIRNQPGATQN

>member
-1 MSSSGKDNSGAQHAN
+1 MTSTGKEGSGAQHAQ

-26 LGKGQTAGEHP
+26 LGKGQT
-37 VLASWIRAVE
+37 
-47 QEAKPAWSQ
+47 
-56 LFDWDGKRGS
+56 
-66 KATKSIGEIQI
+66 
-77 RPWKLFSCVL
+77 
-87 SEMRG
+87 
-92 EVIRRKRKR
+92 
-101 QREEMEGPAVG
+101 
-112 EGISAS
+112 
-118 EKFEGEVLHQF
+118 
-129 GNARILC
+129 
-136 ALSQSLAFEAVFKD
+136 
-150 SLPALPSQIQTKP
+150 
-163 LCLPGHLL
+163 
-171 DIPPPKP
+171 
-178 CHSRFSSA
+178 
-186 CSLRAER
+186 
-193 ASSGLVK
+193 GLVK
-200 LGIHCVTCQK
+200 LGVHCVTCQK

-285 KFFRQIMSALDFCH
+285 KFFRQIISALDFCH

-304 QSAGGC
+304 
-310 LGDERRRGGEAEG
+310 
-323 ERTQQGAVTPRTSLA
+323 
-338 LRCEPPNS
+338 
-346 SMDRSKRELLQRRG
+346 
-360 APGAA
+360 
-365 KDANHRDLKPE
+365 HRDLKPE

-445 PFDDDNLRNLLE
+445 PFDDDNLRQLLE
-457 KVKLGVFHMPHFIP
+457 KVKRGVFHMPHFIP

-477 LRGMIEVDATKRLTL
+477 LRGMIEVDASKRLTL
-492 EQIQKHTWYI
+492 EHIQKHIWYI

-513 VPRKVTIRSLPSA
+513 IPRKVQIRSLPSLE
-526 DDIDPDVLDSM
+526 DIDPDVLDSM
-537 HSLGCFRDKNKLL
+537 HSLGCFRDRNKLL
-550 KDLLSDDDN
+550 QDLLSEEEN

-574 YPSQEDQNLPPR
+574 YPSHEDEDLPPR
-586 NEIDPPKKRVDSPM
+586 NEIDPPRKRVDSPM

-629 RAIDMTQHGQRSR
+629 RAIEMAQHGQSKTMFSKSLDISEANPKFNKEERMASADPLGSR

-656 SSPRPVRKFCV
+656 SSPR
-667 PPQTPD
+667 
-673 ILQSPNSSPC
+673 
-683 QSPESAPNRAATR
+683 
-696 APTPNSLAPNSGPPP
+696 
-711 AELNRTQTLPSKPK
+711 
-725 TVPKPLQ
+725 
-732 ATRSIPLPGQSTE
+732 
-745 PASPAKSEPPTPL
+745 
-758 QLPLQPPSASVPP
+758 
-771 TPTTPSSPSFPFAPS
+771 
-786 SISSTPIQNSPQVRR
+786 
-801 SHFAA
+801 
-806 SPQLS
+806 
-811 VPFVPAVPMSPIRL
+811 
-825 HHFHPV
+825 
-831 APASSSFT
+831 
-839 DQPKSIPLI
+839 
-848 QVTPHPSPRGS
+848 VTPHPSPRGS

-872 KDSPAGTP
+872 KESPAGTP
-880 NPTPPP
+880 NPTPPSSP
-886 SPLAKKSWF
+886 SIGGMPWRTRLNSIKNSFLGSPRFHRRKLQVPTPEEMSNLTPESSPELAKKSWF

-906 IFIVIRDKP
+906 IFVVIKDKP

-921 DIVQAFLSIP
+921 DIVHAFLSIP

-945 EYKSTAGPTVFQKP
+945 EYKSTGGPAVFQKP
-959 VKFQVDITYTEST
+959 VKFQVDITYTEGGE
-972 AATKENGI
+972 AQKENGI

-987 LSAGALSE
+987 LSGPSRRFKRVVETIQAQLLSTHDQPSVQQLSGSPLSNFFDVIKQLFSDEKNGQELSRKVNMSATASPSVLCGHLLTEGNRCRLSKDQSCLRFPASPLPSGSGLLPHFSPNTSPVHACFFFPPLFFFFGAPQERPAQLWDCRVWAQRRLQIAGVKSLPLATSVRAGERSPEREGVGKETGVAGAQCSMNPERVLIRNQPGATQT

>member
-1 MSSSGKDNSGAQHAN
+1 MSLSGKENSTSPHAN

-26 LGKGQTAGEHP
+26 LGKGQT
-37 VLASWIRAVE
+37 
-47 QEAKPAWSQ
+47 
-56 LFDWDGKRGS
+56 
-66 KATKSIGEIQI
+66 
-77 RPWKLFSCVL
+77 
-87 SEMRG
+87 
-92 EVIRRKRKR
+92 
-101 QREEMEGPAVG
+101 
-112 EGISAS
+112 
-118 EKFEGEVLHQF
+118 
-129 GNARILC
+129 
-136 ALSQSLAFEAVFKD
+136 
-150 SLPALPSQIQTKP
+150 
-163 LCLPGHLL
+163 
-171 DIPPPKP
+171 
-178 CHSRFSSA
+178 
-186 CSLRAER
+186 
-193 ASSGLVK
+193 GLVK
-200 LGIHCVTCQK
+200 LGVHCVTCQK

-285 KFFRQIMSALDFCH
+285 KFFRQIISALDFCH

-304 QSAGGC
+304 
-310 LGDERRRGGEAEG
+310 
-323 ERTQQGAVTPRTSLA
+323 
-338 LRCEPPNS
+338 
-346 SMDRSKRELLQRRG
+346 
-360 APGAA
+360 
-365 KDANHRDLKPE
+365 HRDLKPE

-477 LRGMIEVDATKRLTL
+477 LRGMIEVDSGNRLTL
-492 EQIQKHTWYI
+492 ELIQKHTWYI

-513 VPRKVTIRSLPSA
+513 EPRKVAIRSVPSA
-526 DDIDPDVLDSM
+526 DDIDPDVLESM
-537 HSLGCFRDKNKLL
+537 HSLGCFRDKNKLM
-550 KDLLSDDDN
+550 KDLLSDDEN

-574 YPSQEDQNLPPR
+574 YPSHEDQNLPPR
-586 NEIDPPKKRVDSPM
+586 NDIDPPRKRVDSPM

-615 VLSVTDGGSPVPAR
+615 VLT
-629 RAIDMTQHGQRSR
+629 IDMTQHGQRSR

-656 SSPRPVRKFCV
+656 SSPR
-667 PPQTPD
+667 
-673 ILQSPNSSPC
+673 
-683 QSPESAPNRAATR
+683 
-696 APTPNSLAPNSGPPP
+696 
-711 AELNRTQTLPSKPK
+711 
-725 TVPKPLQ
+725 
-732 ATRSIPLPGQSTE
+732 
-745 PASPAKSEPPTPL
+745 
-758 QLPLQPPSASVPP
+758 
-771 TPTTPSSPSFPFAPS
+771 
-786 SISSTPIQNSPQVRR
+786 
-801 SHFAA
+801 
-806 SPQLS
+806 
-811 VPFVPAVPMSPIRL
+811 
-825 HHFHPV
+825 
-831 APASSSFT
+831 
-839 DQPKSIPLI
+839 
-848 QVTPHPSPRGS
+848 VTPHPSPRGS
-859 PLPTPKGTPVHTP
+859 PIPTPKGTPVHTP
-872 KDSPAGTP
+872 KDSPTGTP
-880 NPTPPP
+880 TPTPPP
-886 SPLAKKSWF
+886 SPSIGGIPWKTRLNSIKNSFLGSPRFHRRKLQVPTQEEMSSLTPESSPELAKKSWF

-906 IFIVIRDKP
+906 IFVVIRDKP

-921 DIVQAFLSIP
+921 DIVHAFLSIP
-931 SLSHSVISQTSFRA
+931 SLSHSVVSQTSFRA

-987 LSAGALSE
+987 LSGPSRRFKRVVETIQAQLLSTHDQPGVQHLVKLTLNMLPLQIGNFSKSSPLSNFFDVIKQLFSDEKNGQVHLPPGTPNRHPPNTHHHDPQPSDSKCPAGNPRDNAKLMASVGAQEQP

>member
-1 MSSSGKDNSGAQHAN
+1 MSSSGKDANSGHYAN

-26 LGKGQTAGEHP
+26 LGKGQT
-37 VLASWIRAVE
+37 
-47 QEAKPAWSQ
+47 
-56 LFDWDGKRGS
+56 
-66 KATKSIGEIQI
+66 
-77 RPWKLFSCVL
+77 
-87 SEMRG
+87 
-92 EVIRRKRKR
+92 
-101 QREEMEGPAVG
+101 
-112 EGISAS
+112 
-118 EKFEGEVLHQF
+118 
-129 GNARILC
+129 
-136 ALSQSLAFEAVFKD
+136 
-150 SLPALPSQIQTKP
+150 
-163 LCLPGHLL
+163 
-171 DIPPPKP
+171 
-178 CHSRFSSA
+178 
-186 CSLRAER
+186 
-193 ASSGLVK
+193 GLVK
-200 LGIHCVTCQK
+200 LGVHCVTNQK

-285 KFFRQIMSALDFCH
+285 KFFRQIISALDFCH

-304 QSAGGC
+304 
-310 LGDERRRGGEAEG
+310 
-323 ERTQQGAVTPRTSLA
+323 
-338 LRCEPPNS
+338 
-346 SMDRSKRELLQRRG
+346 
-360 APGAA
+360 
-365 KDANHRDLKPE
+365 HRDLKPE

-419 GEKYDGRKADVW
+419 GEKYDGRKADAW

-477 LRGMIEVDATKRLTL
+477 LRGMIEVDPIKRLTL
-492 EQIQKHTWYI
+492 EQIQKHTWYLA
-502 GGKNEPEPEQP
+502 GKNEPEPEQP
-513 VPRKVTIRSLPSA
+513 IPRKVAIRTLASVEE
-526 DDIDPDVLDSM
+526 IDPDVLESM
-537 HSLGCFRDKNKLL
+537 HSLGCFRDKDKLT
-550 KDLLSDDDN
+550 KDLLSEDDN

-574 YPSQEDQNLPPR
+574 YPSHEDQNLPPR
-586 NEIDPPKKRVDSPM
+586 NEIDPPRKRVDSPM
-600 LNRHGKR
+600 LSRHGKR

-615 VLSVTDGGSPVPAR
+615 VLSVTEGGSPVPVR
-629 RAIDMTQHGQRSR
+629 RAIDMATHGQSKSVFSKSLDITNANCSKEERSR

-656 SSPRPVRKFCV
+656 SSPR
-667 PPQTPD
+667 
-673 ILQSPNSSPC
+673 
-683 QSPESAPNRAATR
+683 
-696 APTPNSLAPNSGPPP
+696 
-711 AELNRTQTLPSKPK
+711 
-725 TVPKPLQ
+725 
-732 ATRSIPLPGQSTE
+732 
-745 PASPAKSEPPTPL
+745 
-758 QLPLQPPSASVPP
+758 
-771 TPTTPSSPSFPFAPS
+771 
-786 SISSTPIQNSPQVRR
+786 
-801 SHFAA
+801 
-806 SPQLS
+806 
-811 VPFVPAVPMSPIRL
+811 
-825 HHFHPV
+825 
-831 APASSSFT
+831 
-839 DQPKSIPLI
+839 
-848 QVTPHPSPRGS
+848 VTPHPSPRGS

-880 NPTPPP
+880 SPTPPP
-886 SPLAKKSWF
+886 SPSIGGMPWRTRLNSIKNSFLGSPRFHRRKMQVPTQEDMSSLTPDSSPELAKKSWF

-921 DIVQAFLSIP
+921 DIVHAFLSIP

-972 AATKENGI
+972 SATKENGI

-987 LSAGALSE
+987 LSGPSRRFKRVVETIQAQLLSSNDQPGIQPQISDGSQRSASLPSKSSKRGSPLSNFFDVIKQLFSDEKNIQASHSPGATPSSPTKHTPSSKPNQPPPNDSKCPPGKDKTKMAASSRTQEQP

>member
-1 MSSSGKDNSGAQHAN
+1 MTSTGKEGSGAQHAQ

-26 LGKGQTAGEHP
+26 LGKGQT
-37 VLASWIRAVE
+37 
-47 QEAKPAWSQ
+47 
-56 LFDWDGKRGS
+56 
-66 KATKSIGEIQI
+66 
-77 RPWKLFSCVL
+77 
-87 SEMRG
+87 
-92 EVIRRKRKR
+92 
-101 QREEMEGPAVG
+101 
-112 EGISAS
+112 
-118 EKFEGEVLHQF
+118 
-129 GNARILC
+129 
-136 ALSQSLAFEAVFKD
+136 
-150 SLPALPSQIQTKP
+150 
-163 LCLPGHLL
+163 
-171 DIPPPKP
+171 
-178 CHSRFSSA
+178 
-186 CSLRAER
+186 
-193 ASSGLVK
+193 GLVK
-200 LGIHCVTCQK
+200 LGVHCVTCQK

-285 KFFRQIMSALDFCH
+285 KFFRQIISALDFCH

-304 QSAGGC
+304 
-310 LGDERRRGGEAEG
+310 
-323 ERTQQGAVTPRTSLA
+323 
-338 LRCEPPNS
+338 
-346 SMDRSKRELLQRRG
+346 
-360 APGAA
+360 
-365 KDANHRDLKPE
+365 HRDLKPE

-445 PFDDDNLRNLLE
+445 PFDDDNLRQLLE
-457 KVKLGVFHMPHFIP
+457 KVKRGVFHMPHFIP

-477 LRGMIEVDATKRLTL
+477 LRGMIEVDASKRLTL
-492 EQIQKHTWYI
+492 EHIQKHIWYI

-513 VPRKVTIRSLPSA
+513 IPRKVQIRSLPSLE
-526 DDIDPDVLDSM
+526 DIDPDVLDSM
-537 HSLGCFRDKNKLL
+537 HSLGCFRDRNKLL
-550 KDLLSDDDN
+550 QDLLSEEEN

-574 YPSQEDQNLPPR
+574 YPSHEDEDLPPR
-586 NEIDPPKKRVDSPM
+586 NEIDPPRKRVDSPM

-629 RAIDMTQHGQRSR
+629 RAIEMAQHGQSKTMFSKSLDISEANPKFNKEERMASADPLGSR

-656 SSPRPVRKFCV
+656 SSPR
-667 PPQTPD
+667 
-673 ILQSPNSSPC
+673 
-683 QSPESAPNRAATR
+683 
-696 APTPNSLAPNSGPPP
+696 
-711 AELNRTQTLPSKPK
+711 
-725 TVPKPLQ
+725 
-732 ATRSIPLPGQSTE
+732 
-745 PASPAKSEPPTPL
+745 
-758 QLPLQPPSASVPP
+758 
-771 TPTTPSSPSFPFAPS
+771 
-786 SISSTPIQNSPQVRR
+786 
-801 SHFAA
+801 
-806 SPQLS
+806 
-811 VPFVPAVPMSPIRL
+811 
-825 HHFHPV
+825 
-831 APASSSFT
+831 
-839 DQPKSIPLI
+839 
-848 QVTPHPSPRGS
+848 VTPHPSPRGS

-872 KDSPAGTP
+872 KESPAGTP
-880 NPTPPP
+880 NPTPPSSP
-886 SPLAKKSWF
+886 SIGGMPWRTRLNSIKNSFLGSPRFHRRKLQVPTPEEMSNLTPESSPELAKKSWF

-906 IFIVIRDKP
+906 IFVVIKDKP

-921 DIVQAFLSIP
+921 DIVHAFLSIP

-945 EYKSTAGPTVFQKP
+945 EYKSTGGPAVFQKP
-959 VKFQVDITYTEST
+959 VKFQVDITYTEGGE
-972 AATKENGI
+972 AQKENGI

-987 LSAGALSE
+987 LSGPSRRFKRVVETIQAQLLSTHDQPSVQQLSDTTNCMELMTGRLSKCDEKNGQELSRKVNMSATASPSVLCGHLLTEGNRCRLSKDQSCLRFPASPLPSGSGLLPHFSPVTSPVHAWFFFSPLFFFFGAPQERSAQLWDCRVWAQRRLQIVGVNYLPLATSVRAGDRSPEREGVGKETGVAGAQCSMNPERVLIRNQPGATQN

>member
-1 MSSSGKDNSGAQHAN
+1 MSLSGKENNTSPHAN

-26 LGKGQTAGEHP
+26 LGKGQT
-37 VLASWIRAVE
+37 
-47 QEAKPAWSQ
+47 
-56 LFDWDGKRGS
+56 
-66 KATKSIGEIQI
+66 
-77 RPWKLFSCVL
+77 
-87 SEMRG
+87 
-92 EVIRRKRKR
+92 
-101 QREEMEGPAVG
+101 
-112 EGISAS
+112 
-118 EKFEGEVLHQF
+118 
-129 GNARILC
+129 
-136 ALSQSLAFEAVFKD
+136 
-150 SLPALPSQIQTKP
+150 
-163 LCLPGHLL
+163 
-171 DIPPPKP
+171 
-178 CHSRFSSA
+178 
-186 CSLRAER
+186 
-193 ASSGLVK
+193 GLVK
-200 LGIHCVTCQK
+200 LGVHCVTCQK

-285 KFFRQIMSALDFCH
+285 KFFRQIISALDFCH

-304 QSAGGC
+304 
-310 LGDERRRGGEAEG
+310 
-323 ERTQQGAVTPRTSLA
+323 
-338 LRCEPPNS
+338 
-346 SMDRSKRELLQRRG
+346 
-360 APGAA
+360 
-365 KDANHRDLKPE
+365 HRDLKPE

-407 GSPHYA
+407 GILTLSCLY
-413 CPEVIR
+413 
-419 GEKYDGRKADVW
+419 VW

-477 LRGMIEVDATKRLTL
+477 LRGMIEVDAGNRLTL
-492 EQIQKHTWYI
+492 ELIQKHTWYI

-513 VPRKVTIRSLPSA
+513 VPRKVAIRGIPSA
-526 DDIDPDVLDSM
+526 DDIDPDVLESM
-537 HSLGCFRDKNKLL
+537 HSLGCFRDKNKLM
-550 KDLLSDDDN
+550 KDLLSDDEN

-574 YPSQEDQNLPPR
+574 YPSHEDQNLPPR
-586 NEIDPPKKRVDSPM
+586 NDIDPPRKRVDSPM

-656 SSPRPVRKFCV
+656 SSPRV
-667 PPQTPD
+667 
-673 ILQSPNSSPC
+673 SN
-683 QSPESAPNRAATR
+683 SAPNT
-696 APTPNSLAPNSGPPP
+696 
-711 AELNRTQTLPSKPK
+711 
-725 TVPKPLQ
+725 
-732 ATRSIPLPGQSTE
+732 
-745 PASPAKSEPPTPL
+745 PASLRPP
-758 QLPLQPPSASVPP
+758 
-771 TPTTPSSPSFPFAPS
+771 
-786 SISSTPIQNSPQVRR
+786 ISTHLL
-801 SHFAA
+801 SH
-806 SPQLS
+806 LHGNHITLH
-811 VPFVPAVPMSPIRL
+811 FVL
-825 HHFHPV
+825 
-831 APASSSFT
+831 
-839 DQPKSIPLI
+839 
-848 QVTPHPSPRGS
+848 VTPHPSPRGS
-859 PLPTPKGTPVHTP
+859 PIPIPKGTPVHTP

-880 NPTPPP
+880 TPTPPP
-886 SPLAKKSWF
+886 SPSIGGMPWKTRLNSIRNSFLGSPRFHRRKLQVPTQEEMSSLTPESSPELAKKSWF

-906 IFIVIRDKP
+906 IFVVIRDKP

-921 DIVQAFLSIP
+921 DIVHAFLSIP
-931 SLSHSVISQTSFRA
+931 SLSHSVVSQMSFRA

-959 VKFQVDITYTEST
+959 VKFQVDITYTESA

-987 LSAGALSE
+987 LSGPSRRFKRVVETIQTQLLSTHDQPGVQQLSGEYKSPPSLPPQSLSCLFIPLLHHSSPQYIPPITLNYPELHG

>member
-1 MSSSGKDNSGAQHAN
+1 MSSSVKEGNSGHYAN

-26 LGKGQTAGEHP
+26 LGKGQT
-37 VLASWIRAVE
+37 
-47 QEAKPAWSQ
+47 
-56 LFDWDGKRGS
+56 
-66 KATKSIGEIQI
+66 
-77 RPWKLFSCVL
+77 
-87 SEMRG
+87 
-92 EVIRRKRKR
+92 
-101 QREEMEGPAVG
+101 
-112 EGISAS
+112 
-118 EKFEGEVLHQF
+118 
-129 GNARILC
+129 
-136 ALSQSLAFEAVFKD
+136 
-150 SLPALPSQIQTKP
+150 
-163 LCLPGHLL
+163 
-171 DIPPPKP
+171 
-178 CHSRFSSA
+178 
-186 CSLRAER
+186 
-193 ASSGLVK
+193 GLVK

-285 KFFRQIMSALDFCH
+285 KFFRQIISALDFCH

-304 QSAGGC
+304 
-310 LGDERRRGGEAEG
+310 
-323 ERTQQGAVTPRTSLA
+323 
-338 LRCEPPNS
+338 
-346 SMDRSKRELLQRRG
+346 
-360 APGAA
+360 
-365 KDANHRDLKPE
+365 HRDLKPE

-419 GEKYDGRKADVW
+419 GEKYDGRRADAW

-477 LRGMIEVDATKRLTL
+477 LRGMIEVDPGKRLTL
-492 EQIQKHTWYI
+492 EQIQKHTWYLA
-502 GGKNEPEPEQP
+502 GKNEPEPEQP
-513 VPRKVTIRSLPSA
+513 VPRKVAIRMLASA
-526 DDIDPDVLDSM
+526 EEIDPDVLESM
-537 HSLGCFRDKNKLL
+537 HSLGCFRDKDKLS
-550 KDLLSDDDN
+550 KDLLSEDDN

-586 NEIDPPKKRVDSPM
+586 NEIADPPRKRVDSPM
-600 LNRHGKR
+600 LSRHGKR

-615 VLSVTDGGSPVPAR
+615 VLSVTEGGSPVPVR
-629 RAIDMTQHGQRSR
+629 RAIDMATHGQSKSVFSKSLDITNANCSKEERSR

-656 SSPRPVRKFCV
+656 SSPR
-667 PPQTPD
+667 
-673 ILQSPNSSPC
+673 
-683 QSPESAPNRAATR
+683 
-696 APTPNSLAPNSGPPP
+696 
-711 AELNRTQTLPSKPK
+711 
-725 TVPKPLQ
+725 
-732 ATRSIPLPGQSTE
+732 
-745 PASPAKSEPPTPL
+745 
-758 QLPLQPPSASVPP
+758 
-771 TPTTPSSPSFPFAPS
+771 
-786 SISSTPIQNSPQVRR
+786 
-801 SHFAA
+801 
-806 SPQLS
+806 
-811 VPFVPAVPMSPIRL
+811 
-825 HHFHPV
+825 
-831 APASSSFT
+831 
-839 DQPKSIPLI
+839 
-848 QVTPHPSPRGS
+848 VTPHPSPRGS

-880 NPTPPP
+880 SPTPPP
-886 SPLAKKSWF
+886 SPSIGGMPWRTRLNSIKNSFLGSPRFHRRKMQVPTQEDMSSLTPDSSPELAKKSWF

-921 DIVQAFLSIP
+921 DIVHAFLSIP

-972 AATKENGI
+972 GATKENGI

-987 LSAGALSE
+987 LSGPSRRFKRVVETIQAQLLSSNDQPGIQPQISGIIHNSY

>member
-1 MSSSGKDNSGAQHAN
+1 MSSTGKDSNSGHYAN

-26 LGKGQTAGEHP
+26 LGKGQT
-37 VLASWIRAVE
+37 
-47 QEAKPAWSQ
+47 
-56 LFDWDGKRGS
+56 
-66 KATKSIGEIQI
+66 
-77 RPWKLFSCVL
+77 
-87 SEMRG
+87 
-92 EVIRRKRKR
+92 
-101 QREEMEGPAVG
+101 
-112 EGISAS
+112 
-118 EKFEGEVLHQF
+118 
-129 GNARILC
+129 
-136 ALSQSLAFEAVFKD
+136 
-150 SLPALPSQIQTKP
+150 
-163 LCLPGHLL
+163 
-171 DIPPPKP
+171 
-178 CHSRFSSA
+178 
-186 CSLRAER
+186 
-193 ASSGLVK
+193 GLVK
-200 LGIHCVTCQK
+200 VGIHCVTCQK

-285 KFFRQIMSALDFCH
+285 KFFRQIISALDFCH

-304 QSAGGC
+304 
-310 LGDERRRGGEAEG
+310 
-323 ERTQQGAVTPRTSLA
+323 
-338 LRCEPPNS
+338 
-346 SMDRSKRELLQRRG
+346 
-360 APGAA
+360 
-365 KDANHRDLKPE
+365 HRDLKPE

-419 GEKYDGRKADVW
+419 GEKYDGRKADAW

-477 LRGMIEVDATKRLTL
+477 LRGMIEVDASKRLTL
-492 EQIQKHTWYI
+492 EQIQKHSWYL

-513 VPRKVTIRSLPSA
+513 APRKVAIRMLA
-526 DDIDPDVLDSM
+526 AAEEIDPDVLESM
-537 HSLGCFRDKNKLL
+537 HSLGCFRDKDKLS
-550 KDLLSDDDN
+550 KDLLSEDHN

-574 YPSQEDQNLPPR
+574 YPSHEDQNLPPR
-586 NEIDPPKKRVDSPM
+586 NEIDPPRKRVDSPM
-600 LNRHGKR
+600 LSRHGKR

-615 VLSVTDGGSPVPAR
+615 VLTVTEGGSPVPVR
-629 RAIDMTQHGQRSR
+629 RALDMATHGQSKSVFSKSLDITNANCSKEERSR
-642 SISGASSGLSTSPL
+642 SISGASTGLSTSPL
-656 SSPRPVRKFCV
+656 SSPR
-667 PPQTPD
+667 
-673 ILQSPNSSPC
+673 
-683 QSPESAPNRAATR
+683 
-696 APTPNSLAPNSGPPP
+696 
-711 AELNRTQTLPSKPK
+711 
-725 TVPKPLQ
+725 
-732 ATRSIPLPGQSTE
+732 
-745 PASPAKSEPPTPL
+745 
-758 QLPLQPPSASVPP
+758 
-771 TPTTPSSPSFPFAPS
+771 
-786 SISSTPIQNSPQVRR
+786 
-801 SHFAA
+801 
-806 SPQLS
+806 
-811 VPFVPAVPMSPIRL
+811 
-825 HHFHPV
+825 
-831 APASSSFT
+831 
-839 DQPKSIPLI
+839 
-848 QVTPHPSPRGS
+848 VTPHPSPRGS

-880 NPTPPP
+880 SPTPPP
-886 SPLAKKSWF
+886 SPSIGGLPWRTRLNSIKNSFLGSPRFHRRKMQVPTQEDMSSLTPDSSPELAKKSWF

-921 DIVQAFLSIP
+921 DIVHAFLSIP

-972 AATKENGI
+972 STTKDNGI

-987 LSAGALSE
+987 LSGPSRRFKRVVETIQAQLLSTNDQPGIQPQISGSPLSNFFDVIKQLFSDEKNIQASHSPGAPSTPSPPAKHAPSNKPNQPPPNESKCPSSKEKSKMAAGNRTQEHP

>member
-26 LGKGQTAGEHP
+26 LGKGQT
-37 VLASWIRAVE
+37 
-47 QEAKPAWSQ
+47 
-56 LFDWDGKRGS
+56 
-66 KATKSIGEIQI
+66 
-77 RPWKLFSCVL
+77 
-87 SEMRG
+87 
-92 EVIRRKRKR
+92 
-101 QREEMEGPAVG
+101 
-112 EGISAS
+112 
-118 EKFEGEVLHQF
+118 
-129 GNARILC
+129 
-136 ALSQSLAFEAVFKD
+136 
-150 SLPALPSQIQTKP
+150 
-163 LCLPGHLL
+163 
-171 DIPPPKP
+171 
-178 CHSRFSSA
+178 
-186 CSLRAER
+186 
-193 ASSGLVK
+193 GLVK
-200 LGIHCVTCQK
+200 LGVHCVTCQK

-304 QSAGGC
+304 
-310 LGDERRRGGEAEG
+310 
-323 ERTQQGAVTPRTSLA
+323 
-338 LRCEPPNS
+338 
-346 SMDRSKRELLQRRG
+346 
-360 APGAA
+360 
-365 KDANHRDLKPE
+365 HRDLKPE

-396 QVGDSLLETSC
+396 QFSILFYPTPNTPTNKHFS
-407 GSPHYA
+407 S
-413 CPEVIR
+413 
-419 GEKYDGRKADVW
+419 DVW

-477 LRGMIEVDATKRLTL
+477 LRGMIEVDATKRLTVR
-492 EQIQKHTWYI
+492 
-502 GGKNEPEPEQP
+502 GKNEPEPEQP

-526 DDIDPDVLDSM
+526 DDIDPDVLESM

-586 NEIDPPKKRVDSPM
+586 NEIDPPRKRVDSPM

-656 SSPRPVRKFCV
+656 SSPR
-667 PPQTPD
+667 
-673 ILQSPNSSPC
+673 
-683 QSPESAPNRAATR
+683 
-696 APTPNSLAPNSGPPP
+696 
-711 AELNRTQTLPSKPK
+711 
-725 TVPKPLQ
+725 
-732 ATRSIPLPGQSTE
+732 
-745 PASPAKSEPPTPL
+745 
-758 QLPLQPPSASVPP
+758 
-771 TPTTPSSPSFPFAPS
+771 
-786 SISSTPIQNSPQVRR
+786 
-801 SHFAA
+801 
-806 SPQLS
+806 
-811 VPFVPAVPMSPIRL
+811 
-825 HHFHPV
+825 
-831 APASSSFT
+831 
-839 DQPKSIPLI
+839 
-848 QVTPHPSPRGS
+848 VTPHPSPRGS

-880 NPTPPP
+880 SPTPPP
-886 SPLAKKSWF
+886 SPSIGGMPWRTRLNSIKNSFLGSPRFHRRKLQVPTQEEMSSLTPESSPELAKKSWF

-921 DIVQAFLSIP
+921 DIVQAFLTIP

-987 LSAGALSE
+987 LSGPSRRFKRVAEMIQSQLLSTHDQPVVQQLSGWELLSSSYCRSNVVSLPWQ

>member
-1 MSSSGKDNSGAQHAN
+1 MTSTVKEGSGAQHAQ

-26 LGKGQTAGEHP
+26 LGKGQT
-37 VLASWIRAVE
+37 
-47 QEAKPAWSQ
+47 
-56 LFDWDGKRGS
+56 
-66 KATKSIGEIQI
+66 
-77 RPWKLFSCVL
+77 
-87 SEMRG
+87 
-92 EVIRRKRKR
+92 
-101 QREEMEGPAVG
+101 
-112 EGISAS
+112 
-118 EKFEGEVLHQF
+118 
-129 GNARILC
+129 
-136 ALSQSLAFEAVFKD
+136 
-150 SLPALPSQIQTKP
+150 
-163 LCLPGHLL
+163 
-171 DIPPPKP
+171 
-178 CHSRFSSA
+178 
-186 CSLRAER
+186 
-193 ASSGLVK
+193 GLVK
-200 LGIHCVTCQK
+200 LGVHCVTCQK

-285 KFFRQIMSALDFCH
+285 KFFRQIISALDFCH

-304 QSAGGC
+304 
-310 LGDERRRGGEAEG
+310 
-323 ERTQQGAVTPRTSLA
+323 
-338 LRCEPPNS
+338 
-346 SMDRSKRELLQRRG
+346 
-360 APGAA
+360 
-365 KDANHRDLKPE
+365 HRDLKPE

-445 PFDDDNLRNLLE
+445 PFDDDNLRQLLE
-457 KVKLGVFHMPHFIP
+457 KVKRGVFHMPHFIP

-477 LRGMIEVDATKRLTL
+477 LRGMIEVDSSKRLTL
-492 EQIQKHTWYI
+492 EHIQKHIWYI

-513 VPRKVTIRSLPSA
+513 IPRKVQIRSLPSLE
-526 DDIDPDVLDSM
+526 DIDPDVLDSM
-537 HSLGCFRDKNKLL
+537 HSLGCFRDRNKLL
-550 KDLLSDDDN
+550 QDLLSEEEN

-574 YPSQEDQNLPPR
+574 YPSHEDEDLPPR
-586 NEIDPPKKRVDSPM
+586 NEIDPPRKRVDSPM

-629 RAIDMTQHGQRSR
+629 RAIEMAQHGQSKTMFSKSLDICEANPKFNKEERMTSADALGSR

-656 SSPRPVRKFCV
+656 SSPRPIRKFFI

-673 ILQSPNSSPC
+673 LPFSPRPQVSFDSDACRNASRPGHVLQPKPALQPNPK
-683 QSPESAPNRAATR
+683 
-696 APTPNSLAPNSGPPP
+696 
-711 AELNRTQTLPSKPK
+711 TQTLPSKSK
-725 TVPKPLQ
+725 LGEKPLQ
-732 ATRSIPLPGQSTE
+732 STKSNPLPSSN
-745 PASPAKSEPPTPL
+745 AIV
-758 QLPLQPPSASVPP
+758 PPSQNAPAQNTQSHPP
-771 TPTTPSSPSFPFAPS
+771 APGL
-786 SISSTPIQNSPQVRR
+786 SPQ
-801 SHFAA
+801 
-806 SPQLS
+806 
-811 VPFVPAVPMSPIRL
+811 PAVPPAQTNPMSPVRL
-825 HHFHPV
+825 LP
-831 APASSSFT
+831 SST
-839 DQPKSIPLI
+839 DPSTKSIPII

-872 KDSPAGTP
+872 KESPAGTP
-880 NPTPPP
+880 NPTPPSSP
-886 SPLAKKSWF
+886 SIGGMPWRTRLNSIKNSFLGSPRFHRRKLQVPTPEEMSNLTPESSPDSDDWIIYLDMARLAKKSWF

-906 IFIVIRDKP
+906 IFVVIKDKP

-921 DIVQAFLSIP
+921 DIVHAFLSIP

-945 EYKSTAGPTVFQKP
+945 EYKSTGGPAVFQKP
-959 VKFQVDITYTEST
+959 VKFQVDITYTEGGE
-972 AATKENGI
+972 AQKENGI

-987 LSAGALSE
+987 LSGPSRRFKRVVETIQAQLLSTHDQPSVQQLSDTTNCLELMTGRLSKCDEKNGQVSHPPGTPTKHSANSKRSDSDANDYGSRGDTKYPAGKEKAKMVSSLGLQDQLK

>member
-1 MSSSGKDNSGAQHAN
+1 MSSSGKDNSSQHAN

-26 LGKGQTAGEHP
+26 LGKGQT
-37 VLASWIRAVE
+37 
-47 QEAKPAWSQ
+47 
-56 LFDWDGKRGS
+56 
-66 KATKSIGEIQI
+66 
-77 RPWKLFSCVL
+77 
-87 SEMRG
+87 
-92 EVIRRKRKR
+92 
-101 QREEMEGPAVG
+101 
-112 EGISAS
+112 
-118 EKFEGEVLHQF
+118 
-129 GNARILC
+129 
-136 ALSQSLAFEAVFKD
+136 
-150 SLPALPSQIQTKP
+150 
-163 LCLPGHLL
+163 
-171 DIPPPKP
+171 
-178 CHSRFSSA
+178 
-186 CSLRAER
+186 
-193 ASSGLVK
+193 GLVK

-285 KFFRQIMSALDFCH
+285 KFFRQIISALDFCH

-304 QSAGGC
+304 
-310 LGDERRRGGEAEG
+310 
-323 ERTQQGAVTPRTSLA
+323 
-338 LRCEPPNS
+338 
-346 SMDRSKRELLQRRG
+346 
-360 APGAA
+360 
-365 KDANHRDLKPE
+365 HRDLKPE

-513 VPRKVTIRSLPSA
+513 APRKVAIRTLPSTE
-526 DDIDPDVLDSM
+526 DIDPDVLESM
-537 HSLGCFRDKNKLL
+537 HSLGCFRDKNKLM

-574 YPSQEDQNLPPR
+574 YPSHEDQNLPPR
-586 NEIDPPKKRVDSPM
+586 NEIDPPRKRVDSP
-600 LNRHGKR
+600 LLTRHNKM

-615 VLSVTDGGSPVPAR
+615 VLSMTEGGSPVPVR
-629 RAIDMTQHGQRSR
+629 RAIDMAQHGQRSR

-656 SSPRPVRKFCV
+656 SSPR
-667 PPQTPD
+667 
-673 ILQSPNSSPC
+673 
-683 QSPESAPNRAATR
+683 
-696 APTPNSLAPNSGPPP
+696 
-711 AELNRTQTLPSKPK
+711 
-725 TVPKPLQ
+725 
-732 ATRSIPLPGQSTE
+732 
-745 PASPAKSEPPTPL
+745 
-758 QLPLQPPSASVPP
+758 
-771 TPTTPSSPSFPFAPS
+771 
-786 SISSTPIQNSPQVRR
+786 
-801 SHFAA
+801 
-806 SPQLS
+806 
-811 VPFVPAVPMSPIRL
+811 
-825 HHFHPV
+825 
-831 APASSSFT
+831 
-839 DQPKSIPLI
+839 
-848 QVTPHPSPRGS
+848 VTPHPSPRGS

-872 KDSPAGTP
+872 KESPAGTP
-880 NPTPPP
+880 SPTPPP
-886 SPLAKKSWF
+886 SPSIGGMPWRTRLNSIKNSFLGSPRFHRRKLQVPTQEEMSSLTPESSPELAKKSWF

-906 IFIVIRDKP
+906 VFVVIRDKP

-921 DIVQAFLSIP
+921 DIVHAFLSIP
-931 SLSHSVISQTSFRA
+931 SLSHSVVSQTSFRA

-987 LSAGALSE
+987 LSGPSRRFKRVVETIQAQLLSTHDQPGVQQLSGKRSKGGSPLSNFFDVIKQLFSDEKNGQVSNPPDTPKHANSKRHEPEPNDSKCPSGQDKAKMAPSVGTQEQP

>member
-1 MSSSGKDNSGAQHAN
+1 MSLSGRDISGAQHAQS
-16 YVGPYRLEKT
+16 VGPYRLEKT
-26 LGKGQTAGEHP
+26 LGKGQT
-37 VLASWIRAVE
+37 
-47 QEAKPAWSQ
+47 
-56 LFDWDGKRGS
+56 
-66 KATKSIGEIQI
+66 
-77 RPWKLFSCVL
+77 
-87 SEMRG
+87 
-92 EVIRRKRKR
+92 
-101 QREEMEGPAVG
+101 
-112 EGISAS
+112 
-118 EKFEGEVLHQF
+118 
-129 GNARILC
+129 
-136 ALSQSLAFEAVFKD
+136 
-150 SLPALPSQIQTKP
+150 
-163 LCLPGHLL
+163 
-171 DIPPPKP
+171 
-178 CHSRFSSA
+178 
-186 CSLRAER
+186 
-193 ASSGLVK
+193 GLVK
-200 LGIHCVTCQK
+200 LGVHCVTCQK

-285 KFFRQIMSALDFCH
+285 KFFRQIISALDFCH

-304 QSAGGC
+304 
-310 LGDERRRGGEAEG
+310 
-323 ERTQQGAVTPRTSLA
+323 
-338 LRCEPPNS
+338 
-346 SMDRSKRELLQRRG
+346 
-360 APGAA
+360 
-365 KDANHRDLKPE
+365 HRDLKPE

-513 VPRKVTIRSLPSA
+513 IPRKVSIRSLPSA
-526 DDIDPDVLDSM
+526 DDIDPDVLESM
-537 HSLGCFRDKNKLL
+537 HSLGCFRDKNKLM
-550 KDLLSDDDN
+550 KDLLSEEDN

-574 YPSQEDQNLPPR
+574 YPSHEDENLPPR
-586 NEIDPPKKRVDSPM
+586 NEIDPPRKRVDSPM

-629 RAIDMTQHGQRSR
+629 RAIEMAQHGQSKAVFSKSLDISDANPKYSKEERSR

-656 SSPRPVRKFCV
+656 SSPRPIRKFFI
-667 PPQTPD
+667 PPQTPN
-673 ILQSPNSSPC
+673 LSFSPRSCPTSSLD
-683 QSPESAPNRAATR
+683 PNPSRTVSC
-696 APTPNSLAPNSGPPP
+696 TPNSLQPKIGPPQP
-711 AELNRTQTLPSKPK
+711 NPKTQTLPAKNKLSE
-725 TVPKPLQ
+725 KPLQ
-732 ATRSIPLPGQSTE
+732 STKSNPLPAATSTPI
-745 PASPAKSEPPTPL
+745 PANSE
-758 QLPLQPPSASVPP
+758 
-771 TPTTPSSPSFPFAPS
+771 PTTPSQHPPAPS
-786 SISSTPIQNSPQVRR
+786 GQVR
-801 SHFAA
+801 HPPLTAP
-806 SPQLS
+806 PQLS
-811 VPFVPAVPMSPIRL
+811 IPSVQVTPLSPLRL
-825 HHFHPV
+825 HHHHHNHHS
-831 APASSSFT
+831 ASGT
-839 DQPKSIPLI
+839 DPNTKSIPVI

-872 KDSPAGTP
+872 KESPASTP
-880 NPTPPP
+880 NPTPPSSP
-886 SPLAKKSWF
+886 SIGGMPWRTRLNSIKNSFLGSPRFHRRKLQVPTQEEMSSLTPESSPELAKKSWF

-906 IFIVIRDKP
+906 IFVVIKDKP

-945 EYKSTAGPTVFQKP
+945 EYKSTGGPTVFQKP
-959 VKFQVDITYTEST
+959 VKFQVDITYTEGNEVQ
-972 AATKENGI
+972 KENGI

-987 LSAGALSE
+987 LSGPSRRFKRVVETIQAQLLSTHDQPSVQQLSGIVQKSY